1 MTNVFLLD
9 SDPRFRSL
17 LPPETDTFVDVAKQ
31 FDGTPIGDPWTPF
44 SVEYDPDSPH
54 LPAGDFPG
62 LLLPHI
68 PVFSRRA
75 AEALESII
83 KLNGELLP
91 LKTHNAAEFYA
102 FNVTSVVSALSARS
116 QVVYYPSGRI
126 LDVKEYVLDK
136 TRLTPAAIFKLP
148 ETALMD
154 VFVNDEF
161 VAVVESANLS
171 GFSFEPVASE

>member
-75 AEALESII
+75 AEALDGGRDPVEPVGVTVAQRHVGAERREPQGDALADAAGTAGDDGDAPLERDVRGGDHES
-83 KLNGELLP
+83 
-91 LKTHNAAEFYA
+91 
-102 FNVTSVVSALSARS
+102 
-116 QVVYYPSGRI
+116 SGRESMRMALPRTI
-126 LDVKEYVLDK
+126 LWTVSSSS
-136 TRLTPAAIFKLP
+136 PSNISSAIF
-148 ETALMD
+148 
-154 VFVNDEF
+154 FVCGH
-161 VAVVESANLS
+161 VESVW
-171 GFSFEPVASE
+171 G

>member
-102 FNVTSVVSALSARS
+102 FNVTSVVSARSTPLIAGPRPLPPAPASGPRRRPFRCGARRVSRSAR
-116 QVVYYPSGRI
+116 
-126 LDVKEYVLDK
+126 
-136 TRLTPAAIFKLP
+136 
-148 ETALMD
+148 
-154 VFVNDEF
+154 
-161 VAVVESANLS
+161 
-171 GFSFEPVASE
+171 